1 MPFGGTYGGAGEPLI
16 SAAAAARP
24 PDYGRARAVA
34 VFNTDD
40 NDASVLRDLIHGLK
54 YADRLEARQLLG
66 RWLVEAGRELFQGAD
81 LIIPVPLTRWRL
93 MRRQFNQAAILA
105 HEVAAATDI
114 PADALVLAKIKSTP
128 TQVGLTRDQRR
139 LNVQGAFAVA
149 ERRRAEVSGR
159 KMLLIDD
166 VITTGST
173 VEACARAL
181 LAAGAARV
189 DVLALGLVT
198 KPLQVTV

>member
-1 MPFGGTYGGAGEPLI
+1 
-16 SAAAAARP
+16 
-24 PDYGRARAVA
+24 
-34 VFNTDD
+34 
-40 NDASVLRDLIHGLK
+40 
-54 YADRLEARQLLG
+54 
-66 RWLVEAGRELFQGAD
+66 
-81 LIIPVPLTRWRL
+81 

-105 HEVAAATDI
+105 HEVAAATGI

-139 LNVQGAFAVA
+139 LNVRGAFAVA
-149 ERRRAEVSGR
+149 ERRLAEVSGR